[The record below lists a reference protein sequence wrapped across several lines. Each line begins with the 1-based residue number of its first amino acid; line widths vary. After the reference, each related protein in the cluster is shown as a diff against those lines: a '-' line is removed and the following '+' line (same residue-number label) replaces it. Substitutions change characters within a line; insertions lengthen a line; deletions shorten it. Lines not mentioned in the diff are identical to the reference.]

1 MTTHLLGDGPNP
13 HWNIHRSLEMLQ
25 GLQSAAM
32 LLIQEMDQHVEQ
44 RDAGGGKHPHMMGN
58 AVAVTVLTSYA
69 AEIAL
74 KTLRAQTKPHE
85 PPPRGHYLLDL
96 YDELEAT
103 IKAEAQQ
110 SISELPPLGAPS
122 WIGEDPD
129 IRALIRQGN
138 SNFSDWRY
146 LPERPRVES
155 GVPKVLVN
163 VVQVMQ
169 KLCLKR
175 VLQSPEVANERQDGG
190 ESP

>member
-1 MTTHLLGDGPNP
+1 
-13 HWNIHRSLEMLQ
+13 
-25 GLQSAAM
+25 M
-32 LLIQEMDQHVEQ
+32 LLIREMDQHVEQ

-74 KTLRAQTKPHE
+74 KTLHAQTKPHE